1 MIEIIM
7 IIQFRSR
14 MDSSSFPTLEVK
26 NRGETIDRTHR
37 EDIVRWTG
45 VGREESVEEAA
56 LE

>member
-1 MIEIIM
+1 M

-14 MDSSSFPTLEVK
+14 KDSTSFPTLIVK

-45 VGREESVEEAA
+45 VGREESVEETA